1 MRKVFFWIH
10 LTAGVAAGLVILV
23 MSVTGAL
30 LALEPQVIRLAE
42 RAQRT
47 VTPPAS
53 RPERLGPE
61 ALLASVL
68 RFRPEAR
75 PSAVTFDADPAAS
88 ALVAIGREGVLHVDP
103 YSGRVL
109 GAGSRSTRAFFR
121 SVTDWH
127 RWLAFS
133 GESRATA
140 KAVTGACNAAFL
152 FLSVSGLYLW
162 WPRQWTARFLR
173 PIVWFQGGLAGKARD
188 FNWHNAIGLWSAP
201 VIFFLTLTGLVISYP
216 AIGNWLYAQQPPGGA
231 AAGPAPRAEGRA
243 PRAEGRPA
251 RPEGEGREE
260 NPLTPASFAGL
271 DRAFAL
277 AKGRMPDWT
286 LVVLR
291 MPARPDAPASVTLT
305 DSATR
310 SPYGRSSLTV
320 DLKAGEVA
328 KWEPFAGFATGRKLR
343 NAARWTHTGE
353 ILWWPGQVVAGLASL
368 GGAFLVWT
376 GLALSWRRF
385 RAWRAAGARRTA
397 PVPSGAEPAR

>member
-10 LTAGVAAGLVILV
+10 LTAGVVAGLVILV

-30 LALEPQVIRLAE
+30 LALEPQVTRFAE

-47 VTPPAS
+47 VVPPSPGA
-53 RPERLGPE
+53 ERLGPE
-61 ALLASVL
+61 ALAASVL

-75 PSAVTFDADPAAS
+75 PSAVTLDADPTAS
-88 ALVAIGREGVLHVDP
+88 AVVAIGRDGVLHLDP
-103 YSGRVL
+103 YTGRVL
-109 GAGSRSTRAFFR
+109 GGGSRATRAFFR

-152 FLSVSGLYLW
+152 FLSMSGLYLW
-162 WPRQWTARFLR
+162 WPKQWTARFLR

-216 AIGNWLYAQQPPGGA
+216 AIGNRLYAQQPPGSA
-231 AAGPAPRAEGRA
+231 APAGPPRGEGRPPRAEGER
-243 PRAEGRPA
+243 R
-251 RPEGEGREE
+251 EGREE
-260 NPLTPASFAGL
+260 KPLTPESFAGL
-271 DRAFAL
+271 DRAWTL
-277 AKGRMPDWT
+277 AKGQMPDWT

-291 MPARPDAPASVTLT
+291 LPARPDAPATVALT
-305 DSATR
+305 DSPSR

-320 DLKAGEVA
+320 DLRSGEIA

-343 NAARWTHTGE
+343 TAARWTHTGE
-353 ILWWPGQVVAGLASL
+353 ILSWPGQVVAGLASL
-368 GGAFLVWT
+368 GGAFLVYT
-376 GLALSWRRF
+376 GLMLSWRRF

-397 PVPSGAEPAR
+397 PADSAAEPAR

>member
-10 LTAGVAAGLVILV
+10 LTAGVVAGLVILV

-30 LALEPQVIRLAE
+30 LALEPQVTRFAE

-47 VTPPAS
+47 VVPEVP

-61 ALLASVL
+61 ALAASVL

-75 PSAVTFDADPAAS
+75 PTAITLDADPTAA
-88 ALVAIGREGVLHVDP
+88 AVVAIGREGVLHLDP
-103 YSGRVL
+103 YTGRVL
-109 GAGSRSTRAFFR
+109 GEGSKATRAFFR

-127 RWLAFS
+127 RWLALS
-133 GESRATA
+133 GENRATG

-162 WPRQWTARFLR
+162 WPKQWSARFLR
-173 PIVWFQGGLAGKARD
+173 PIVWFQGGLSGKARD

-231 AAGPAPRAEGRA
+231 AAGPPRGEGRPPRAEGG
-243 PRAEGRPA
+243 PRS
-251 RPEGEGREE
+251 EGREE
-260 NPLTPASFAGL
+260 KPLTPAAFAGL
-271 DRAFAL
+271 DRAFEL

-291 MPARPDAPASVTLT
+291 TPARPDAPASVAVTS
-305 DSATR
+305 SASR

-320 DLKAGEVA
+320 DLKSGEVA

-353 ILWWPGQVVAGLASL
+353 ILSWPGQLVAGLASL

-385 RAWRAAGARRTA
+385 RAWRAAGARKTV
-397 PVPSGAEPAR
+397 PVPSAAEPAR

>member
-10 LTAGVAAGLVILV
+10 LTAGVVAGLVILV

-30 LALEPQVIRLAE
+30 LALEPQVTRFAE

-47 VTPPAS
+47 VVPPSPRA
-53 RPERLGPE
+53 ERLGPE
-61 ALLASVL
+61 ALAASVL

-75 PSAVTFDADPAAS
+75 PSAVTLDADPAAV
-88 ALVAIGREGVLHVDP
+88 AVVAIGREGVLHLDP
-103 YSGRVL
+103 YTGRVL
-109 GAGSRSTRAFFR
+109 GAGSRGTRAFFR

-133 GESRATA
+133 GDSRATA

-152 FLSVSGLYLW
+152 FLSLSGLYLW
-162 WPRQWTARFLR
+162 LPKQWTARFLR
-173 PIVWFQGGLAGKARD
+173 PIVWFQGGLSGKARD

-231 AAGPAPRAEGRA
+231 AAAGPPRGEGRPPRAEGER
-243 PRAEGRPA
+243 
-251 RPEGEGREE
+251 REE
-260 NPLTPASFAGL
+260 KPLTPESFAGL
-271 DRAFAL
+271 DRAFTL
-277 AKGRMPDWT
+277 AKGQLPDWT

-291 MPARPDAPASVTLT
+291 LPARPDAPATVALT
-305 DSATR
+305 DSASR

-320 DLKAGEVA
+320 DLRSGEIA

-343 NAARWTHTGE
+343 TAARWTHTGE
-353 ILWWPGQVVAGLASL
+353 ILSWPGQIVAGLASL
-368 GGAFLVWT
+368 GGAFLVYT
-376 GLALSWRRF
+376 GLMLSWRRF
-385 RAWRAAGARRTA
+385 RAWRAAGERRTA
-397 PVPSGAEPAR
+397 PAPSAAAQA

>member
-1 MRKVFFWIH
+1 MRKVFFWVH

-30 LALEPQVIRLAE
+30 LALEPQVTRFAE
-42 RAQRT
+42 SAQRT
-47 VTPPAS
+47 VVPPVP

-61 ALLASVL
+61 ALAASVL

-75 PSAVTFDADPAAS
+75 PSAVTLDADPTAA
-88 ALVAIGREGVLHVDP
+88 AVVAMGREGVLHVDP
-103 YSGRVL
+103 YTGRVL
-109 GAGSRSTRAFFR
+109 GAGSPSTRAFFR

-127 RWLAFS
+127 RWLALS
-133 GESRATA
+133 GDSRPTG

-152 FLSVSGLYLW
+152 FLSLSGLYLW
-162 WPRQWTARFLR
+162 WPKQWSARFLR
-173 PIVWFQGGLAGKARD
+173 PIVWFQGGLSGKARD

-216 AIGNWLYAQQPPGGA
+216 AIGNWLYAQQPPPGGGGA
-231 AAGPAPRAEGRA
+231 PGGPARTETRA
-243 PRAEGRPA
+243 PRAEGER
-251 RPEGEGREE
+251 REE
-260 NPLTPASFAGL
+260 KPLTPESFAGL

-286 LVVLR
+286 LAVLR
-291 MPARPDAPASVTLT
+291 PPARADAPVSVTVT
-305 DSATR
+305 ESASR
-310 SPYGRSSLTV
+310 SPFGRSSLTV
-320 DLKAGEVA
+320 DVKSGEIA
-328 KWEPFAGFATGRKLR
+328 KWEPFSGFATGRKLR

-353 ILWWPGQVVAGLASL
+353 ILSWPGQVVAGLASL

-385 RAWRAAGARRTA
+385 RAWRAAGARRPEGVSSA
-397 PVPSGAEPAR
+397 AEPRRA